1 MCTFDVTDSLMI
13 NWLTD
18 QQQMKIIQK
27 LRCNQSMKIEDEKA
41 VIEKSF
47 LDVVNKK
54 ILIMYQD

>member
-41 VIEKSF
+41 VMEKSF

>member
-1 MCTFDVTDSLMI
+1 MCTFDVTDLLMI

-41 VIEKSF
+41 VMEKSF